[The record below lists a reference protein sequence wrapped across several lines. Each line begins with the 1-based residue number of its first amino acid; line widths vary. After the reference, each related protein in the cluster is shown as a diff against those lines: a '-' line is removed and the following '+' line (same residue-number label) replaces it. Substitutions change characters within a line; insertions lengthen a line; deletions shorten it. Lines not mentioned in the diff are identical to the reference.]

1 MIMPFVSRRQFT
13 TALGVASAA
22 ALATTA
28 AASAAPPDR
37 TGGDE
42 LLRRMH
48 VPVGRSTADGPVWS
62 PTPTGFAGVPTEEAP
77 SGAVGGRGVWVLVF
91 RAPSAPAEAVLR
103 EGPPVVLVQGTH
115 TTDPRRTTLEVSR
128 DTSILGDGSGAEI
141 VGGGFHLD
149 QLANVVIRNL
159 TCRDS

>member
-77 SGAVGGRGVWVLVF
+77 SGAVGGQGGRVLVRSEEHTSELQSRF
-91 RAPSAPAEAVLR
+91 D
-103 EGPPVVLVQGTH
+103 LVC
-115 TTDPRRTTLEVSR
+115 RLLLEKKKKKERTT
-128 DTSILGDGSGAEI
+128 T
-141 VGGGFHLD
+141 
-149 QLANVVIRNL
+149 
-159 TCRDS
+159 